1 MFKKNVKPI
10 EDEVVGGA
18 ENNETIV
25 GSSVKLEGDL
35 ISTGNISVYGD
46 VVGQIVTERDVTIG
60 DTATI
65 KANISGENVTVG
77 GRVEGNVKASGKL
90 SITGTGK
97 IFGDVVVSSISIS
110 DGAMFSGHCQMGI
123 EESNVSE
130 EEQE

>member
-1 MFKKNVKPI
+1 MFKKNVKQDANVMAG
-10 EDEVVGGA
+10 E

-46 VVGQIVTERDVTIG
+46 VVGQINTERDVTIG

-65 KANISGENVTVG
+65 KANINGENVTVG
-77 GRVEGNVKASGKL
+77 GRVEGNIKASGKL
-90 SITGTGK
+90 SITETGK
-97 IFGDVVVSSISIS
+97 VFGDIVVSSISIS

-123 EESNVSE
+123 EEGGVSE